1 MQRRRCGFAAT
12 VKLRASCT
20 DPPPTAT
27 RTAFRGVCLPRL
39 LAWACTEAVRTKQRE
54 LVLGQSLADCM
65 RELGVTSNSG
75 GRRGERTRLW
85 WPDTRHES
93 DLFVKRSVGRS
104 LLSRLQLWPLQRRLD
119 RDTARLVR
127 HGLNGGHVRAQ
138 QEWRDPDGGHFAE
151 DRGDSERQPRRS
163 RGNRPGRHD
172 HRPDK
177 RHLNSITS
185 AVEEQSATTN
195 EISRNVSEAAPAGP
209 ANSAKTVGGGHGLP
223 GDRWGATRR
232 WNRARAL
239 RMCTAATGIG
249 QQVQDLGRVYPGRN
263 LGIAHF

>member
-1 MQRRRCGFAAT
+1 MHSSQAQQQMQRRRCGFAAT

-93 DLFVKRSVGRS
+93 DLLVGLYFHGFS
-104 LLSRLQLWPLQRRLD
+104 YGPCSGGLTAILL
-119 RDTARLVR
+119 
-127 HGLNGGHVRAQ
+127 
-138 QEWRDPDGGHFAE
+138 
-151 DRGDSERQPRRS
+151 
-163 RGNRPGRHD
+163 
-172 HRPDK
+172 
-177 RHLNSITS
+177 
-185 AVEEQSATTN
+185 
-195 EISRNVSEAAPAGP
+195 
-209 ANSAKTVGGGHGLP
+209 
-223 GDRWGATRR
+223 
-232 WNRARAL
+232 
-239 RMCTAATGIG
+239 
-249 QQVQDLGRVYPGRN
+249 DL
-263 LGIAHF
+263 FDMD